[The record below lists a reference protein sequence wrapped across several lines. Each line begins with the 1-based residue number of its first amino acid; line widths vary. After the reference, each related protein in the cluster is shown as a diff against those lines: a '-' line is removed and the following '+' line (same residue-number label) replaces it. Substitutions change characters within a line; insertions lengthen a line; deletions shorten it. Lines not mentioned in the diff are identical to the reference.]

1 MYRVIAQVNQLV
13 TKTIVLEVNGKNHA
27 EVIDTV
33 KEFLQDY
40 PDETRVKGVRRAVT
54 SKVDHT
60 PPREIEF
67 LEVKE
72 VKGVA

>member
-40 PDETRVKGVRRAVT
+40 PDETRVKGVRRAVV
-54 SKVDHT
+54 SKADHT
-60 PPREIEF
+60 PPRDIEF
-67 LEVKE
+67 LEVKK
-72 VKGVA
+72 VKDVA